1 MCFEHKQAIVSLVE
15 LYRHT
20 RGQGGG
26 GSLLAG
32 AVVESGQDS
41 EEEDLGGGVMGLW
54 NKADGS

>member
-15 LYRHT
+15 LHQHT

-32 AVVESGQDS
+32 VVVESGQDS
-41 EEEDLGGGVMGLW
+41 EEDLGGGVMGLW

>member
-1 MCFEHKQAIVSLVE
+1 MSLVE